1 MSEQENMKIVQGI
14 YEAFGKGDIP
24 AILNVVATDVQW
36 INAGPTE
43 IPYAGKR
50 NSRDQVAQF
59 FKAIDDNVVVKQ
71 FEPREFIAQKDRVI
85 VLGNWRGESK
95 STGRSFESEWVM
107 AWTLVNGKVTS
118 FRAYEDTAAVLEAF
132 RKK

>member
-1 MSEQENMKIVQGI
+1 MSELENVKIVQEI
-14 YEAFGKGDIP
+14 YTAFGKGDVP
-24 AILNVVATDVQW
+24 AILRVVADDVQW

-43 IPYAGKR
+43 VPYAGKR

-59 FKAIDDNVVVKQ
+59 FQAINDNVIVKQ

-85 VLGNWRGESK
+85 VLGSWRGESK

-107 AWTLVNGKVTS
+107 AWTLINGKVTS
-118 FRAYEDTAAVLEAF
+118 FRSYEDTAALLEAF